1 MLPLPPPPQPAAT
14 FRVASTPTH
23 LDAAL
28 GLYLCEAA
36 AQAIAARGAF
46 VLCTS
51 GGSLPPQ
58 LASALAWAHG
68 AGLPLRCEQ
77 WRVFYADE
85 RHVALGHEDSNHAAT
100 LRALAA
106 RAPWFPAAAALRP
119 IDPSLPL
126 PACAAAYAA
135 DFARA
140 LAPGSG
146 GAADVVL
153 LGCGPDGHT
162 ASLFPGHAL
171 MQQQQQPGA
180 AEEDAFAPIA
190 DSPKPPPARVT
201 LTLRALCAA
210 RAVAFVA
217 LGEGKARLVADI
229 ASGAPEARALPA
241 AIVRA
246 AGGQPATWFLDAA
259 SARLLPGGE
268 GAAAAAAAASA
279 SAASS

>member
-1 MLPLPPPPQPAAT
+1 MASAT
-14 FRVASTPTH
+14 ALFRVTTTPTH

-28 GLYLCEAA
+28 GLFLCEAA
-36 AQAIAARGAF
+36 SQAIAARGAF

-51 GGSLPPQ
+51 GGSMPPQ

-85 RHVALGHEDSNHAAT
+85 RHVALGHADSNHAAT
-100 LRALAA
+100 LGALAA
-106 RAPWFPAAAALRP
+106 RAPWFPPGALRP
-119 IDPSLPL
+119 IDPALPL
-126 PACAAAYAA
+126 EACAAAYAA
-135 DFARA
+135 DFAA
-140 LAPGSG
+140 ATGGG
-146 GAADVVL
+146 GADAVL

-171 MQQQQQPGA
+171 LA
-180 AEEDAFAPIA
+180 ARGGGFAAIA
-190 DSPKPPPARVT
+190 DSPKAPPARVT
-201 LTLRALCAA
+201 LTLPALAAA

-229 ASGAPEARALPA
+229 AAGKPEALALPA
-241 AIVRA
+241 ALVRA

-259 SARLLPGGE
+259 SAALLQGTS
-268 GAAAAAAAASA
+268 ASA
-279 SAASS
+279 SS